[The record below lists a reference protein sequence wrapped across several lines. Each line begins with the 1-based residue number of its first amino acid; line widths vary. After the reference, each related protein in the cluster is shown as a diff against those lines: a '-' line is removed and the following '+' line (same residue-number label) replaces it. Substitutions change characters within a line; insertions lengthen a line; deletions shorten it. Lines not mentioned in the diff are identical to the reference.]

1 MARRWFPNV
10 YEGWVVV
17 GSSAFV
23 TLLIGASFYYGFG
36 VFFTDII
43 AEFGWGVAAT
53 ALAFSL
59 RSEIGGIA
67 APFVGLGLDRYG
79 ARRVMIGGVLVAVA
93 GVLGLSFIQNIL
105 QFYIAM
111 IVIAIGSS
119 ACGGQAGLVAI
130 ATWFDRRRALA
141 MSISTLGG
149 GVAGIMVVGLAWLVE
164 EFGWRIAL
172 RVLVVG
178 MLIIG
183 VTFSA
188 QIRSRP
194 REHPQPMDGQ
204 AYFQADGSAAPLGI
218 MWGVPTWTVVRSR
231 TFLFCGLAMIAIS
244 FATTALL
251 VHQVAYL
258 ETQLQ
263 VPKSAAAFTITIYT
277 MTSIVGRIG
286 LGMLG
291 DRISKRVLIAGCA
304 ALIGSGILV
313 LTFATTY
320 WQAVAGIALVAP
332 GFGGTIPLRPAM
344 MAEYFGTMHF
354 GTVSG
359 IASLMNTTGG
369 ALGPWAIGL
378 IVDVTGGYVLG
389 WYLASGVALLAVPL
403 VLLATPPRALME
415 RYRAEAAAED
425 ARGRPGTTPLLLPE

>member
-17 GSSAFV
+17 GSSALV

-43 AEFGWGVAAT
+43 AEFGWSVAAT

-59 RSEIGGIA
+59 RSEIGGLA
-67 APFVGLGLDRYG
+67 APFVGIGIDRYG
-79 ARRVMIGGVLVAVA
+79 ARRVMIGGVLIAAA
-93 GVLGLSFIQNIL
+93 GVVGLSYIQSIV

-119 ACGGQAGLVAI
+119 ACGGQAGLAAI

-149 GVAGIMVVGLAWLVE
+149 GVAGILVVGIAWLVE

-172 RVLVVG
+172 RALVVG
-178 MLIIG
+178 MLVIG
-183 VTFSA
+183 ITFSA

-194 REHPQPMDGQ
+194 RRHPQPMDGRD
-204 AYFQADGSAAPLGI
+204 YFEADGSAAPLGI
-218 MWGVPTWTVVRSR
+218 MWGVPTWDVIRSR
-231 TFLFCGLAMIAIS
+231 AFLFSGLAMIAIS

-258 ETQLQ
+258 ETRLH

-304 ALIGSGILV
+304 ALIGGGILV

-344 MAEYFGTMHF
+344 LAEYFGTKHF

-359 IASLMNTTGG
+359 AASLMNTTGG
-369 ALGPWAIGL
+369 AIGPWAIGL
-378 IVDVTGGYVLG
+378 IVDVTGSYVLG
-389 WYLASGVALLAVPL
+389 WYLAAGIALLAVPL
-403 VLLATPPRALME
+403 VLLATAPRALMDHH
-415 RYRAEAAAED
+415 RALASAED
-425 ARGRPGTTPLLLPE
+425 AKGRASTPFPLLPE

>member
-1 MARRWFPNV
+1 
-10 YEGWVVV
+10 
-17 GSSAFV
+17 
-23 TLLIGASFYYGFG
+23 
-36 VFFTDII
+36 
-43 AEFGWGVAAT
+43 
-53 ALAFSL
+53 
-59 RSEIGGIA
+59 
-67 APFVGLGLDRYG
+67 
-79 ARRVMIGGVLVAVA
+79 MIGGVLVAAA
-93 GVLGLSFIQNIL
+93 GVVGLSYIQSIV
-105 QFYIAM
+105 QFYAAM

-119 ACGGQAGLVAI
+119 ACGGQAGLAAI

-149 GVAGIMVVGLAWLVE
+149 GVAGILVVGIAWLVE

-178 MLIIG
+178 MLLVG

-194 REHPQPMDGQ
+194 RAHHQPMDGQ
-204 AYFQADGSAAPLGI
+204 DYFEVDGTAAPLGI
-218 MWGVPTWTVVRSR
+218 MWGAPTWEVVRSR
-231 TFLFCGLAMIAIS
+231 TFIFCGLAMIAIS
-244 FATTALL
+244 FATTGLL
-251 VHQVAYL
+251 VHQVSYI
-258 ETQLQ
+258 ETRLH

-291 DRISKRVLIAGCA
+291 DRIAKRALIAGCA

-313 LTFATTY
+313 LTFATSY

-344 MAEYFGTMHF
+344 MAEYFGTKHF

-359 IASLMNTTGG
+359 VASLMNTTGG
-369 ALGPWAIGL
+369 ALGPWTIGL
-378 IVDVTGGYVLG
+378 IVDVTGEYLLG
-389 WYLASGVALLAVPL
+389 WYLAAGVALLAVPL
-403 VLLATPPRALME
+403 VLLARPPRALIE
-415 RYRAEAAAED
+415 RYRAEAAADE
-425 ARGRPGTTPLLLPE
+425 ARAGAPPPPLLVE

>member
-1 MARRWFPNV
+1 MAQRWFPDV

-17 GSSAFV
+17 GSSALV

-59 RSEIGGIA
+59 RSEIGGLA
-67 APFVGLGLDRYG
+67 APFVGIGIDRYG
-79 ARRVMIGGVLVAVA
+79 ARRVMISGVLVAA
-93 GVLGLSFIQNIL
+93 TGVVGLSYIQNIV

-119 ACGGQAGLVAI
+119 ACGGQAGLAAI

-149 GVAGIMVVGLAWLVE
+149 GVAGILVVGIAWLVE

-178 MLIIG
+178 MLVIG
-183 VTFSA
+183 VTFSS

-194 REHPQPMDGQ
+194 RDHAQPMDGQ
-204 AYFQADGSAAPLGI
+204 DYFEADGSAAPLGV
-218 MWGVPTWTVVRSR
+218 MWGAPTWEVVRSR
-231 TFLFCGLAMIAIS
+231 TFIFCGLAMIAIS
-244 FATTALL
+244 FATTGLL
-251 VHQVAYL
+251 VHQVAYI
-258 ETQLQ
+258 ETRLH

-291 DRISKRVLIAGCA
+291 DRFPKRLLIAGCA
-304 ALIGSGILV
+304 GLIGSGILV
-313 LTFATTY
+313 LTFATSY
-320 WQAVAGIALVAP
+320 WHAVAGIALVAP

-344 MAEYFGTMHF
+344 MAEYFGTKHF

-359 IASLMNTTGG
+359 VASLMNTTGG
-369 ALGPWAIGL
+369 AIGPWTIGL
-378 IVDVTGGYVLG
+378 IVDVTGEYLLG

-403 VLLATPPRALME
+403 VLLATPPRALID
-415 RYRAEAAAED
+415 RYRAEAADEAK
-425 ARGRPGTTPLLLPE
+425 AGHVAPPPLLVE